1 MHGLALMMMLFWN
14 FRPLLLMDFVVSY
27 AQLTQVYQMQ
37 VQIVV
42 VDGERVENVHSI
54 PLFT

>member
-14 FRPLLLMDFVVSY
+14 FRLLLLIDPVVSY
-27 AQLTQVYQMQ
+27 AQPTQVYQMQ
-37 VQIVV
+37 AQIVV